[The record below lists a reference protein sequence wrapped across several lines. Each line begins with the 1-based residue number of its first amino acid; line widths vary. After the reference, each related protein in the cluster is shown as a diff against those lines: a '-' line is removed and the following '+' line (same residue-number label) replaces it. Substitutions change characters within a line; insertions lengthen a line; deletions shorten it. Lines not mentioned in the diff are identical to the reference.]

1 MPAYVENLN
10 YILSL
15 GTVALQI
22 FCFVIVANFLFFR
35 KKDNVFL
42 KFLHDYTF
50 IIGFLTAFG
59 AMALSLFYSSVVGF
73 PPCELCWMQRIFM
86 YPQVI
91 LFGMELWKKEKVIV
105 DYSLVLAFL
114 GTMVSLFH
122 IYVENGGAST
132 LSCATGSATEVSCAI
147 RYIYEFG
154 YITMPVM
161 AFSMGVFMILI
172 LSNYK
177 YMSRK

>member
-15 GTVALQI
+15 GTIALQI
-22 FCFVIVANFLFFR
+22 FCFIIVANFLFFR
-35 KKDNVFL
+35 KRDNAFL

-50 IIGFLTAFG
+50 IIGFLTALG
-59 AMALSLFYSSVVGF
+59 ATALSLFYSSVVGF
-73 PPCELCWMQRIFM
+73 PPCELCWMQRIFI

-91 LFGMELWKKEKVIV
+91 LFGMELYKKEKMIV
-105 DYSLVLAFL
+105 DYSLVLAFV
-114 GTMVSLFH
+114 GTMISLFH
-122 IYVENGGAST
+122 IYVENGGAANLACS
-132 LSCATGSATEVSCAI
+132 TGSTTEVSCAI

-154 YITMPVM
+154 YVTMPVM